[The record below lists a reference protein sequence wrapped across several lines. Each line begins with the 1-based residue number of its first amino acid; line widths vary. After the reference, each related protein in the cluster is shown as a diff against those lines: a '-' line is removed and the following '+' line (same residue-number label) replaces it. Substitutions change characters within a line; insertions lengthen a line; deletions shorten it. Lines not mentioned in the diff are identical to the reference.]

1 MGEASRSA
9 APDIGADYAEPACE
23 REGLI
28 MVEYGN
34 LLLHEVRKSFAFH
47 EAHVAVVDLP

>member
-28 MVEYGN
+28 MVEYTLKQIAAAGMPPDQATPPFY
-34 LLLHEVRKSFAFH
+34 H
-47 EAHVAVVDLP
+47 